1 MNDHRISRHALKRM
15 KEGELPH
22 LFDSRKGVGKLRP
35 ADHNQTHYLFL

>member
-15 KEGELPH
+15 KEGELH
-22 LFDSRKGVGKLRP
+22 LFESRKGVGKLRP